1 VTSFNDR
8 TIAEFRAN
16 GGRVGGLFEGAD
28 LLLLTTA
35 GAGTGRPRTN
45 PVGYVRDGARLLVFG
60 SNSGQETHPGWYH
73 NLVVN
78 PSVTVEVGTGA
89 GVETFP
95 AHAVPLQD
103 EERDRLFAAH
113 AAALVPDQER
123 TGRVIPVVALYPTQ
137 GANGRVA
144 ALGDHL
150 VQVHDYFRR
159 QLAAARAGARDAAG
173 DGAGVDLREHCLAL
187 CSAVHQHHTRED
199 GFFPEVQALV
209 PGLEPVLDRLR
220 ADHVMVA
227 ERLRRFRELLAE
239 ERSDGDADVG
249 AELDR
254 LAADLEAHFD
264 YEERMLVPV
273 LNMSAS

>member
-1 VTSFNDR
+1 MTSFNDR
-8 TIAEFRAN
+8 AVEEFRAN
-16 GGRVGGLFEGAD
+16 GGRVGGMFEGID
-28 LLLLTTA
+28 LLLLTTL
-35 GAGTGRPRTN
+35 GAGSGRPRTS

-78 PSVTVEVGTGA
+78 PSVTVEVGTA
-89 GVETFP
+89 GGIETFP
-95 AHAVPLQD
+95 AHAVPVQD
-103 EERDRLFAAH
+103 EERDRLFATEGAIER
-113 AAALVPDQER
+113 AVP
-123 TGRVIPVVALYPTQ
+123 VIALYPTR

-150 VQVHDYFRR
+150 VQVHDWFRQ
-159 QLAAARAGARDAAG
+159 QLAAARAGH
-173 DGAGVDLREHCLAL
+173 GVGGGIDLREHCLTL
-187 CSAVHQHHTRED
+187 CAAVHEHHTRED
-199 GFFPEVQALV
+199 GIFPDVQALV

-220 ADHVMVA
+220 ADHVVVA
-227 ERLRRFRELLAE
+227 EHLRRFRALLAE
-239 ERSDGDADVG
+239 KPADDEDLR

-254 LAADLEAHFD
+254 LAADLEAHFE

>member
-1 VTSFNDR
+1 MTSFNDR
-8 TIAEFRAN
+8 AVEEFRAN
-16 GGRVGGLFEGAD
+16 GGRVGGMFEGID
-28 LLLLTTA
+28 LLLLTTL
-35 GAGTGRPRTN
+35 GAGSGRPRTS

-73 NLVVN
+73 NLIVN
-78 PSVTVEVGTGA
+78 PSVTVEVGTAA
-89 GVETFP
+89 GIETFP

-103 EERDRLFAAH
+103 EERDRLFAAEG
-113 AAALVPDQER
+113 AVEGAVP
-123 TGRVIPVVALYPTQ
+123 VIALYPTR

-150 VQVHDYFRR
+150 VQVHDWFRQ
-159 QLAAARAGARDAAG
+159 QLAAARAGHGAG
-173 DGAGVDLREHCLAL
+173 GVDLREHCLTL
-187 CSAVHQHHTRED
+187 CAAVHEHHTRED
-199 GFFPEVQALV
+199 GFFPDVQALV

-220 ADHVMVA
+220 ADHVVVA
-227 ERLRRFRELLAE
+227 EHIRRFRALLA
-239 ERSDGDADVG
+239 DDPADDADVE

-254 LAADLEAHFD
+254 LAADLEAHFE